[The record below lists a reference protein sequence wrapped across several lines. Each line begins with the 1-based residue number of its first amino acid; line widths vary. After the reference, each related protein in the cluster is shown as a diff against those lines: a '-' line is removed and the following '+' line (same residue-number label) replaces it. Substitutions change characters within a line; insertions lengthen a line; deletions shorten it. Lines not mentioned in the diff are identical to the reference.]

1 MDHLTSILVTGVA
14 ATLVT
19 DLWGIAR
26 KPLLGQPVPDYRL
39 LGRWVGH
46 MRFGRFRHER
56 IAAAA
61 PVPAELILGWATH
74 YLTGIA
80 FAVLLFV
87 VSGPEWVSHPTLM
100 PALLVGVG
108 TVAAPFLLMQPAMGA
123 GIAALLSSIM
133 VAIVSAFVLV
143 TTQGLHPDLPAQ
155 WLRSCLATWPVAF
168 PTVTLVAPW
177 VRALVGRMT

>member
-1 MDHLTSILVTGVA
+1 MDHLISILVTGVA

-19 DLWGIAR
+19 DLWGIVR

-46 MRFGRFRHER
+46 MRDGRFRHER

-61 PVPAELILGWATH
+61 PVPAELMLGWVTH

-87 VSGPEWVSHPTLM
+87 VGGPEWVSHPTLM

-123 GIAALLSSIM
+123 GVAARRTPQPGAVRRQNLTTHAVFGLGLYLGGVLASALLG
-133 VAIVSAFVLV
+133 A
-143 TTQGLHPDLPAQ
+143 
-155 WLRSCLATWPVAF
+155 
-168 PTVTLVAPW
+168 
-177 VRALVGRMT
+177 